1 MKKKAIK
8 IAASTAV
15 AASAFVAAAPANKA
29 DAAVNLDQI
38 VQDAQNAG
46 TVLKWAISVE
56 GSADYV
62 TRPYDQ
68 YNAAKKAI
76 DAAEKALKGAST
88 SDKLKYE
95 ARLTD
100 PKIQV
105 KRAQAYIDAIT
116 SSEKIKELTANLEA
130 AVKSNDIEK
139 VEAAYHKA
147 TAEYRK
153 QAKLLDRVYGQ
164 STRDGIRNA
173 VKPALE
179 KLVAD
184 LKNDVTVNML
194 AKAAAADVK
203 AGKLADAGKKV
214 AEAQAILDANV
225 LKWETSLQKS
235 VNDVLASLP
244 LQPVSVSRIND
255 TTITVNFNKEVDAVS
270 IAHFT
275 FDNGLTATDVKL
287 SADKKVATITTT
299 AQAANKTYTLYYKG
313 EKTNLTFV
321 KSVGSDNSS
330 VFDNDATAYVKSDGS
345 RLFTATFKNTDGSP
359 YRGTVEVKTNNANVK
374 ITAINGSNIATA
386 DQVPGTQV
394 ISVTPNND
402 GKVTVRIAGAA
413 NENAKVTLK
422 RLDSKKEITTGTT
435 YFVAEATT
443 TSVPANS
450 EVEVKSVNKE
460 GKYFIADYSGTKY
473 WFSYD
478 SNDAFYDNATPVSQE
493 AFANLLGNGNKI
505 KVTYIKDGV
514 SDFNV
519 VFKKI
524 LTDLEVST
532 PDADTS
538 KASPFRIAANQQFTL
553 VGKGQAGYNYYVYR
567 ASNLAID
574 PAEADVVYTL
584 HGNGTVDG
592 SGTWRFTGI
601 NLVQDELAAY
611 RVIQLPAGVQPSD
624 QLKGGDAVWLKGGAF
639 TANAVAS
646 SVKPVGEANNSLDVG
661 ESVTFSVTTGD
672 TVKLGS
678 PLSITILDG
687 DGTTATYTDGVNGT
701 VIEKVKDGNGVE
713 IANQF
718 KVTFGAASTL
728 PSGGNGIMAGSFVV
742 TKFTG
747 ITNQHGL
754 GLNAGTT
761 VTGL

>member
-29 DAAVNLDQI
+29 DAAVNVDQI

-62 TRPYDQ
+62 TRPYDV

-76 DAAEKALKGAST
+76 ANAEKALKGASA

-130 AVKSNDIEK
+130 AVKTDDIEK
-139 VEAAYHKA
+139 VETAYHKA

-194 AKAAAADVK
+194 AKAAAADAK
-203 AGKLADAGKKV
+203 AGKVADAGKKV

-235 VNDVLASLP
+235 VNDVVASLP
-244 LQPVSVSRIND
+244 LQPVSVSRVND

-321 KSVGSDNSS
+321 KTVGSDNSS
-330 VFDNDATAYVKSDGS
+330 VYDNAATGYVKVNDS
-345 RLFTATFKNTDGSP
+345 RLFTATFKNPDGSP
-359 YRGTVEVKTNNANVK
+359 FRGTVELKTSNTNVEV
-374 ITAINGSNIATA
+374 TAINGVN
-386 DQVPGTQV
+386 
-394 ISVTPNND
+394 VTPVSGTTVLSVQPNNE
-402 GKVTVRIAGAA
+402 GKVTVRISAA
-413 NENAKVTLK
+413 TASDAKVTLT
-422 RLDSKKEITTGTT
+422 RQDTKKELVTGTT
-435 YFVAEATT
+435 YFVDEATT
-443 TSVPANS
+443 AAITNK
-450 EVEVKSVNKE
+450 EVEVKHVDKDK
-460 GKYFIADYSGTKY
+460 KYFVASEVGTTTNL

-478 SNDAFYDNATPVSQE
+478 SNDAFYDNATPVGQD
-493 AFANLLGNGNKI
+493 AFANILGKGNKI
-505 KVTYIKDGV
+505 VVTYKNNGGAAGV

-519 VFKKI
+519 IFKKT
-524 LTDLEVST
+524 LSDLEIST
-532 PDADTS
+532 PDADTT

-553 VGKGQAGYNYYVYR
+553 VGKGQAGYTLYVYR
-567 ASNLAID
+567 ASNLATAVD
-574 PAEADVVYTL
+574 PDGDDVTYDL
-584 HGNGTVDG
+584 HGTATVDG
-592 SGTWRFTGI
+592 SGNWRFSGI
-601 NLVQDELAAY
+601 NLVQEELAAY
-611 RVIQLPAGVQPSD
+611 RVVQLPAGIQPSQ
-624 QLKGGDAVWLKGGAF
+624 QLTGGDAVWLKGGAF
-639 TANAVAS
+639 TASATATAVT
-646 SVKPVGEANNSLDVG
+646 GDANNVLDVG
-661 ESVTFSVTTGD
+661 ESATFTITTGD
-672 TVKLGS
+672 TVKLSS
-678 PLSITILDG
+678 PLSVTLLDG

-701 VIEKVKDGNGVE
+701 VIEKVTGTTD
-713 IANQF
+713 QF
-718 KVTFGAASTL
+718 KVTFGAAS
-728 PSGGNGIMAGSFVV
+728 PNGGNGIMAGSFVV

-754 GLNAGTT
+754 GLTGGTT

>member
-76 DAAEKALKGAST
+76 AAAEKALKGAST

-116 SSEKIKELTANLEA
+116 SSEKIKELTANLNA
-130 AVKSNDIEK
+130 AVKSDDIEK
-139 VEAAYHKA
+139 VETAYHKA

-153 QAKLLDRVYGQ
+153 QSALLDRVYGQ

-179 KLVAD
+179 KLVAE

-203 AGKLADAGKKV
+203 AGKVADAGKKV

-235 VNDVLASLP
+235 VNDVVASLP
-244 LQPVSVSRIND
+244 LQPVSVSRVND

-313 EKTNLTFV
+313 EQTKLTFV
-321 KSVGSDNSS
+321 KTVGSDNSS
-330 VFDNDATAYVKSDGS
+330 VFDNAATGYVKVNDS

-359 YRGTVEVKTNNANVK
+359 FRGTVKVKTSDADVK
-374 ITAINGSNIATA
+374 VTAINGSNIAAA
-386 DQVPGTQV
+386 DQVSGTTE

-402 GKVTVRIAGAA
+402 GKVTIRISAA
-413 NENAKVTLK
+413 TDADAKVTMT
-422 RLDSKKEITTGTT
+422 RQDTKKDLVTGTT

-443 TSVPANS
+443 AVANTQ
-450 EVEVKSVNKE
+450 VEVKYVNKE
-460 GKYFIADYSGTKY
+460 GKYFVANDGTNNL

-478 SNDAFYDNATPVSQE
+478 SNDAYYDNATPLTQD

-505 KVTYIKDGV
+505 IATYNNNVSAAGV
-514 SDFNV
+514 SDFNII
-519 VFKKI
+519 FKKT
-524 LTDLEVST
+524 LTDLEITT
-532 PDADTS
+532 PDATTS
-538 KASPFRIAANQQFTL
+538 QTSPFRIAANQQFTL
-553 VGKGQAGYNYYVYR
+553 VGKGQPGYTVWVYR
-567 ASNLAID
+567 AN
-574 PAEADVVYTL
+574 DVTPTDVSTIVYDR
-584 HGNGTVDG
+584 HGSITVDG
-592 SGTWRFTGI
+592 SGKWSFSGI

-611 RVIQLPAGVQPSD
+611 QVVQLPSGVQPSQ
-624 QLKGGDAVWLKGGAF
+624 QLTGGSAVWLKGGAF
-639 TANAVAS
+639 TASVAVPTDVS
-646 SVKPVGEANNSLDVG
+646 PVGGAANNTLDVG
-661 ESVTFSVTTGD
+661 ESVVFTVTAGD
-672 TVKLGS
+672 TVKLSS
-678 PLSITILDG
+678 PLSITVLDG

-701 VIEKVKDGNGVE
+701 VIEKVTGQD
-713 IANQF
+713 NQF
-718 KVTFGAASTL
+718 KVSFGASAGQ
-728 PSGGNGIMAGSFVV
+728 PSGGNGIVAGSFVV
-742 TKFTG
+742 TKFSG

-754 GLNAGTT
+754 GLNGGTT

>member
-76 DAAEKALKGAST
+76 DAADKALKGAST

-116 SSEKIKELTANLEA
+116 SSEKIKELTANLNT
-130 AVKSNDIEK
+130 AVKSDDIEK
-139 VEAAYHKA
+139 VETAYHKA

-153 QAKLLDRVYGQ
+153 QSALLDRVYGQ

-179 KLVAD
+179 KLVAE

-203 AGKLADAGKKV
+203 AGKVADAGKKV

-235 VNDVLASLP
+235 VNDVVASLP
-244 LQPVSVSRIND
+244 LQPVSVSRVND

-313 EKTNLTFV
+313 EQTKLTFV
-321 KSVGSDNSS
+321 KTVGSDNSS
-330 VFDNDATAYVKSDGS
+330 VFDNAATGYVKVNDS

-359 YRGTVEVKTNNANVK
+359 FRGTVKVKTSDADVK
-374 ITAINGSNIATA
+374 VTAINGSNIAA
-386 DQVPGTQV
+386 GDQVSGTTE

-402 GKVTVRIAGAA
+402 GKVTIRISAA
-413 NENAKVTLK
+413 TDADAKVTMT
-422 RLDSKKEITTGTT
+422 RQDTKKDLVTGTT

-443 TSVPANS
+443 AVANTQ
-450 EVEVKSVNKE
+450 VEVKYVNKE
-460 GKYFIADYSGTKY
+460 GKYFVANDGTNNL

-478 SNDAFYDNATPVSQE
+478 SNDAYYDNATPLTQD

-505 KVTYIKDGV
+505 IATYNNNVSAAGV
-514 SDFNV
+514 SDFNII
-519 VFKKI
+519 FKKT
-524 LTDLEVST
+524 LTDLEITT
-532 PDADTS
+532 PDATTS
-538 KASPFRIAANQQFTL
+538 KTSPFRIAANQQFTL
-553 VGKGQAGYNYYVYR
+553 VGKGQPGYTVWVYR
-567 ASNLAID
+567 A
-574 PAEADVVYTL
+574 ADVTATTPVFDR
-584 HGNGTVDG
+584 HGSITVDG
-592 SGTWRFTGI
+592 SGKWSFSGI

-611 RVIQLPAGVQPSD
+611 QVVQLPSGVQPSQ
-624 QLKGGDAVWLKGGAF
+624 QLTGGDAVWLKGGAF
-639 TANAVAS
+639 TASVAATAD
-646 SVKPVGEANNSLDVG
+646 VTPVGTANNTLDVG
-661 ESVTFSVTTGD
+661 ESVVFTVTAGD
-672 TVKLGS
+672 TVKLSS
-678 PLSITILDG
+678 PLSITVLDG

-701 VIEKVKDGNGVE
+701 VIEKVTGQD
-713 IANQF
+713 NQF
-718 KVTFGAASTL
+718 KVSFGASAGQ
-728 PSGGNGIMAGSFVV
+728 PSGGNGIVAGSFVV
-742 TKFTG
+742 TKFSG

-754 GLNAGTT
+754 GLNGGTT